1 MKTYTKK
8 ILFLA
13 LSLFVAGS
21 LSAQTSWTSAPPHAF
36 AHKQPQIGFDY
47 IGNPTL
53 FPGIPNVPGGAVF
66 WSSNDNTVFGYFA
79 GYVDVTAIPF
89 TPSVNVKLKDIY
101 ALVGNAYN
109 QINPAFSSGVQW
121 QVDIYSSL
129 TALQVTPAYGD
140 VMSQVFTSPTYG
152 SLSYIVA
159 TSGSGINL
167 YSIGFNFRNTPTAP
181 VLNAGQQYWFAIRG
195 LADEE
200 FDYPGITEAPDLITG
215 VPNAASGWYVRDWS
229 IPGQD
234 LSVSTTA
241 LSFATLSRTPA
252 YKAVFRLP

>member
-36 AHKQPQIGFDY
+36 AQKQPLIEFDY

-53 FPGIPNVPGGAVF
+53 WPHIINGAVF
-66 WSSNDNTVFGYFA
+66 WSVNDNTILGYYA
-79 GYVDVTAIPF
+79 GWVEVTAIPF

-101 ALVGNAYN
+101 ALVGNFYN
-109 QINPAFSSGVQW
+109 QINPAFSPGVQW

-129 TALQVTPAYGD
+129 TALQVSPAYGD

-167 YSIGFNFRNTPTAP
+167 YSIGFNFRTAP

-195 LADEE
+195 LADEN
-200 FDYPGITEAPDLITG
+200 FDYPGITEAPDLIPG
-215 VPNAASGWYVRDWS
+215 VPNAASGWYVRDWP